1 MGSHPLKRPDR
12 ISKRG
17 IMPSPLV
24 RRSIWGIGIAVLLA
38 VLIALL
44 LPAIASTRIVRDR
57 IALEMSSWSGYRVSI
72 GAPPEIKVWPTFQA
86 VLTDVRLSPWQSPS
100 GPPVIA
106 AERVEIELSALA
118 ALRGNVV
125 FSNAR
130 FVNPTLHIERIANGA
145 YMPELPG
152 GGRIAASIA
161 EARAAIAGNLDEP
174 DDLPSDPFGTVEI
187 SGGRIA
193 LHQDGQV
200 TDIVTGIVGKGDWP
214 ALDRAGA
221 LSASG
226 LWRGETVKIDIA
238 SENPLSLF
246 AGGAAPI
253 TANFAAAPATV
264 SFTGSA
270 KLARNGYLDG
280 EAKVSIP
287 SVKSA
292 AEWSGLRMSPVSPGG
307 GVAFTSRIVGDAARV
322 KFENVALSLDENRGV
337 GALNLEFEPRR
348 PAISGSLAFDGIDLG
363 SLLSAFTPLTLAAG
377 ANAAGTKAD
386 LSSLLDIDVR
396 LSAERAVAGAIKLAN
411 VAATVQVKDGLT
423 VLDVSDAAGFGG
435 IVQAGVRFDR
445 KPDGPYAEMRL
456 LASNIDGGAL
466 ASAAGMTRLV
476 PVGQGTV
483 SVILKGPGASWESIL
498 ESANGSISA
507 SFGQGALA
515 GLDLAG
521 LLARVKKGGFFA
533 LDEVSKGNVPINGAE
548 FKASVAKGVARIE
561 KAEAR
566 ATGHT
571 LWLKGIVPYVGRGLA
586 LSGGVTPAV
595 KGAQGGNAAF
605 FVGGSWSAPFIS
617 PLVPPQPAE

>member
-1 MGSHPLKRPDR
+1 
-12 ISKRG
+12 
-17 IMPSPLV
+17 MPSPIV

-44 LPAIASTRIVRDR
+44 LPTIASTRIVRDR

-72 GAPPEIKVWPTFQA
+72 GAPPEIEVWPTFRA
-86 VLTDVRLSPWQSPS
+86 ILTDVRLSPWQSSS

-130 FVNPTLHIERIANGA
+130 FVNPTLHIERTANGA

-161 EARAAIAGNLDEP
+161 RARNAIAEDSGEP
-174 DDLPSDPFGTVEI
+174 RHLPSDPFGTVEI

-193 LHQDGQV
+193 LHQSGQV
-200 TDIVTGIVGKGDWP
+200 TDIVTGIAGKVDWP
-214 ALDRAGA
+214 AFDRAGS

-226 LWRGETVKIDIA
+226 LWRGETVKIDLA
-238 SENPLSLF
+238 SENPLPLF
-246 AGGAAPI
+246 AGGAAPL
-253 TANFAAAPATV
+253 TANIAAAPATV

-280 EAKVSIP
+280 DAKLSIP
-287 SVKSA
+287 SVTRA
-292 AEWSGLRMSPVSPGG
+292 AEWFGSHMPSVSPVGE
-307 GVAFTSRIVGDAARV
+307 VAFTSRIVADAARV
-322 KFENVALSLDENRGV
+322 KFENVALSLDQNRGV

-348 PAISGSLAFDGIDLG
+348 PALSGSLAFDGIDLG
-363 SLLSAFTPLTLAAG
+363 SLLSVFTPLTLAFDGDAEE
-377 ANAAGTKAD
+377 AEAD
-386 LSSLLDIDVR
+386 LSSVLDIDLR
-396 LSAERAVAGAIKLAN
+396 LSAERAVAGTIKLAN

-423 VLDVSDAAGFGG
+423 VFDVSDAAAFGG
-435 IVQAGVRFDR
+435 IVQASVRFDR
-445 KPDGPYAEMRL
+445 KQDGPYAEMRL

-466 ASAAGMTRLV
+466 VSAAGMTKLV
-476 PVGQGTV
+476 PIGQGTI
-483 SVILKGPGASWESIL
+483 SMILKGPGASWESIL
-498 ESANGSISA
+498 ENANGSISA
-507 SFGQGALA
+507 RFGQGALA

-521 LLARVKKGGFFA
+521 LLTRVKKGGFFA
-533 LDEVSKGNVPINGAE
+533 LDEVSKGTVPISGAE
-548 FKASVAKGVARIE
+548 FKAAVVDGVARIE

-586 LSGGVTPAV
+586 LSGGITSTVE
-595 KGAQGGNAAF
+595 GAQDGNAAF

-617 PLVPPQPAE
+617 PVIPSQPAE